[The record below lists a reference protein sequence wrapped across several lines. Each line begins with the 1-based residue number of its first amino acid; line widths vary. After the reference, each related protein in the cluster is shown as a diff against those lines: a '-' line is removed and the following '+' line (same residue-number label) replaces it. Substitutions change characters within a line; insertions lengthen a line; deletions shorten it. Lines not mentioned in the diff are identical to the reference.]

1 MSKKALV
8 FDIWANHA
16 YFRKGFTA
24 TSTLS
29 YPFPS
34 RTTIAGIV
42 SGILGLER
50 DSYYDLFNK
59 ENSKISLRILN
70 PIKKFRINLNYINT
84 KYGFLLSDIDNMG
97 KRVQVQAEF
106 LKDVKYRIYLSLK
119 DEKLMNDLFELLK
132 NHKSVYTPC
141 LGISE
146 CIANFKLLGD
156 DFFHIEEKSISENDN
171 ISIDTVVPSKSK
183 IIIES
188 GKKYGLIKS
197 PGFMNNERVVT
208 EYIEYYYEENG
219 EPITISNAN
228 YFKIGEDN
236 VIFF

>member
-1 MSKKALV
+1 MEKAIV

-34 RTTIAGIV
+34 RTTIAGLV
-42 SGILGLER
+42 AGILGLER
-50 DSYYDLFNK
+50 DSYYDLFSK
-59 ENSKISLRILN
+59 DSSKISLRILN

-84 KYGFLLSDIDNMG
+84 KEGFLLSDIKKG
-97 KRVQVQAEF
+97 KRTQVQAEF

-119 DEKLMNDLFELLK
+119 DAEIMNQLFDLIS
-132 NHKSVYTPC
+132 NHKSVYTPA

-146 CIANFKLLGD
+146 CLANFSLVGD
-156 DFFHIEEKSISENDN
+156 DFFN
-171 ISIDTVVPSKSK
+171 IAELEGIDSAEINSVVPENSE

-188 GKKYGLIKS
+188 GKKYGIIKS

-208 EYIEYYYEENG
+208 DYLEYYYEENG
-219 EPITISNAN
+219 KTIKIANSN
-228 YFKIGEDN
+228 YSKIGDDN

>member
-1 MSKKALV
+1 MEKAIV

-34 RTTIAGIV
+34 RTTIAGLV
-42 SGILGLER
+42 AGILGLER
-50 DSYYDLFNK
+50 DSYYDLFSK
-59 ENSKISLRILN
+59 DSSKISLRILN

-84 KYGFLLSDIDNMG
+84 KEGFLLSDIKKG
-97 KRVQVQAEF
+97 KRTQVQAEF

-119 DEKLMNDLFELLK
+119 DTEIMNQLFDLIS
-132 NHKSVYTPC
+132 NHKSVYTPA

-146 CIANFKLLGD
+146 CLANFSLVGD
-156 DFFHIEEKSISENDN
+156 DFFTITEVEG
-171 ISIDTVVPSKSK
+171 IDSVEINSVVPENSE

-188 GKKYGLIKS
+188 GKKYGIIKS

-208 EYIEYYYEENG
+208 DYLEYYYEENG
-219 EPITISNAN
+219 KPIKIANSN
-228 YFKIGEDN
+228 YSKIGDDN